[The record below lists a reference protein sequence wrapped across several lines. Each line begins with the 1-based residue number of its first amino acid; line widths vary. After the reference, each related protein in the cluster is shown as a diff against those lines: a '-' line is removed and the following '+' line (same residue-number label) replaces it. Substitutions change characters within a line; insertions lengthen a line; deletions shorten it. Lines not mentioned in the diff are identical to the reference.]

1 MVLSSNIFTRDH
13 VTAKHELQSPC
24 TAKFKHLLATAADDA
39 RWWFLLTYLHG
50 IMLQQ
55 SINYSRLVRPK
66 FKQLLATAADDARWW
81 FLLTYL
87 HGVML
92 QQSMNYSLLARPKFK
107 QASSYGYWRFRNAGP
122 FEPIYTV
129 QRLRVCTRTPFSAP
143 LLTQVIL
150 FYRFYEAILDSCR
163 KNLVALGGESCSS
176 CRQPGRGSRVAIHT
190 QLDALQLY
198 LVTNTTYSKMYQHH
212 AATFLI
218 KQ

>member
-1 MVLSSNIFTRDH
+1 MRVNFTVMDWLQNPVAEINLASR
-13 VTAKHELQSPC
+13 ARWLQS
-24 TAKFKHLLATAADDA
+24 
-39 RWWFLLTYLHG
+39 
-50 IMLQQ
+50 M
-55 SINYSRLVRPK
+55 NYSRLVRPK

-107 QASSYGYWRFRNAGP
+107 QARSYGYWRFRDADP

-129 QRLRVCTRTPFSAP
+129 QRLRMCTRTPFSAP

-176 CRQPGRGSRVAIHT
+176 CRQPGRGSRVAIHNLHCNEYDV
-190 QLDALQLY
+190 Q
-198 LVTNTTYSKMYQHH
+198 
-212 AATFLI
+212 
-218 KQ
+218 